1 MAKEAE
7 GKGKIYEKIL
17 RALKAGEEKGGDR
30 RGKQSASI
38 IVVKKEQK
46 SEKEFDPLNVGKYID
61 IRVDDHKEP
70 LKELERILN
79 LWIATFVEEEMVNVK
94 DYEDIISSALAKLGY
109 KSLKEW
115 IEINNFEGK
124 YTGDRIGKSVLNVL
138 ISQAESLK

>member
-1 MAKEAE
+1 M
-7 GKGKIYEKIL
+7 
-17 RALKAGEEKGGDR
+17 
-30 RGKQSASI
+30 
-38 IVVKKEQK
+38 
-46 SEKEFDPLNVGKYID
+46 
-61 IRVDDHKEP
+61 RVDDHKEP